1 MKKLQLFA
9 ILCSILSLPLVAQV
23 EEKVDRIY
31 LKDKTLI
38 ECKVVEI
45 GSEEIKYYAIG
56 EEDGP
61 LFVIE
66 NYKIE
71 RLVLSS
77 GKEMTFEDL
86 NEDAVNYTSIKDQ
99 KKNALKLNFTGVFS
113 NQLSIAYER
122 SIKPG
127 RSFETELGFI
137 GIGIDPMER
146 EPLGISFGGG
156 YKFFRNP
163 DFYIKGMKYGH
174 ILNGLYFKPELKLS
188 IYQQTYYRGGVRN
201 PHCLS
206 CTFLG
211 AVISATALA
220 TAGRQLVFDD
230 SVLLDIY
237 AGVGIGVSNQEDK
250 VEYVNNYGFSG
261 PFDGI
266 PITWTV
272 GMKIGG
278 LFK

>member
-66 NYKIE
+66 NYRIE

-188 IYQQTYYRGGVRN
+188 IYEHSTYSRDWTGNRGYIRE
-201 PHCLS
+201 
-206 CTFLG
+206 T
-211 AVISATALA
+211 VISATALA
-220 TAGRQLVFDD
+220 TVGRQFVFDD
-230 SVLLDIY
+230 SVLVDIY
-237 AGVGIGVSNQEDK
+237 YGVGIGVSNQENE
-250 VEYVNNYGFSG
+250 VEYVSNYGFSG
-261 PFDGI
+261 PLDGI